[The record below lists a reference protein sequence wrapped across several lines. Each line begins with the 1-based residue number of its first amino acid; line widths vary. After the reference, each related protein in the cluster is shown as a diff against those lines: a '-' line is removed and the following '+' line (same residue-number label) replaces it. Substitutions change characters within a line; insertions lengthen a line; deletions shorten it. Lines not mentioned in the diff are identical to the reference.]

1 MSWSWNPWHG
11 CHKISP
17 GCAHCYV
24 YRHDARYERDP
35 AEVRKNADFG
45 LPVRRDRNGH
55 FKIPPG
61 ELVYTCFTSDF
72 FLEDADAWRKEA
84 WDMIR
89 MRDDLSFFWITKRIH
104 RFSVNLPADW
114 GEGYPHVSIA
124 TTVENQD
131 RADFRMPLYLAAPIR
146 HKSIVCEPLLERINL
161 TPYLSE
167 AVEQVTVGGESGNEA
182 RVCRYEW
189 VLDIRE
195 QCRQRGIPFHFKQ
208 TGALFEKDGHTFRVP
223 REHQHKQ
230 AKKAGIDLS

>member
-1 MSWSWNPWHG
+1 MSWAWNPWHG

-24 YRHDARYERDP
+24 YRHDARYERD
-35 AEVRKNADFG
+35 AADVRKNADFG
-45 LPVRRDRNGH
+45 LPVRRDRSGH

-89 MRDDLSFFWITKRIH
+89 MRDDLSFFLITKRIH
-104 RFSVNLPADW
+104 RFAVNLPADW

-131 RADFRMPLYLAAPIR
+131 RVDFRMPLYLVAPIR
-146 HKSIVCEPLLERINL
+146 HKSIVCEPLLERIDL
-161 TPYLSE
+161 TPYLSDE
-167 AVEQVTVGGESGNEA
+167 IEHVTVGGESGNEA
-182 RVCRYEW
+182 RLCRYEW

-208 TGALFEKDGHTFRVP
+208 TGALFEKDGYTYRVP

-230 AKKAGIDLS
+230 AQKAGINLP